1 MKLHLYNG
9 SKTKKA
15 WDETSPHFIDD
26 WKPEEKYIKCDA
38 VQVTYRMHIKVY
50 LKQEQ
55 ILELFWDGDLVKHE
69 GVFYGDFSVLK
80 N

>member
-9 SKTKKA
+9 SNKKEA

-26 WKPEEKYIKCDA
+26 WKPEEKYRKCDA

-69 GVFYGDFSVLK
+69 GVFYGDFTVLK